1 VVSGL
6 GWGSIVVERQG
17 EVVVRVERWAE
28 LRRLHFVGGVSIRE
42 LQRRTGLHRKTIRR
56 VLRGNEPPRYL
67 RRVGASKLDPFKEE
81 IQRLLREDPRLP
93 TMRVLELIAELGFDG
108 GKTLVYDYVAQL
120 RPLYAPRPR
129 TFQRTVYRRGELL
142 QFDLWQPRGEVP
154 VGYGQTRRGLV
165 VVAALGFSRAGAGT
179 LIFSK
184 EAPDILAGL
193 WRCVRRLGALP
204 ETLVIDREGALHA
217 GDGRPTDAFAAFCGQ
232 LRLGWR
238 FCEPG
243 DPQAK
248 GLVERLQ
255 GFLETSFERGR
266 TFVNHHD
273 FQDQLDRWFDER
285 ANRRL
290 HRTLRRRPLDL
301 LAEERE
307 AMRPLPERGPDTLR
321 RWVLRVPPDPHVRVD
336 TNDYSL
342 DPRLVGRRV
351 EIRVDQHHITAVA
364 LDSGELAC
372 RHQRCFAR
380 HRTIT
385 ALEHAR
391 ALKTARH
398 DRRAEPEVETRPLAR
413 YDKLIP
419 A

>member
-1 VVSGL
+1 VVG
-6 GWGSIVVERQG
+6 
-17 EVVVRVERWAE
+17 VERWAE

-42 LQRRTGLHRKTIRR
+42 LQRRTGLGRNTIRR
-56 VLRGNEPPRYL
+56 ALRSEGPPCYV
-67 RRVGASKLDPFKEE
+67 RRAGASKLDPFKEE
-81 IQRLLREDPRLP
+81 IQRLLREDARLP
-93 TMRVLELIAELGFDG
+93 TIRIVELIAELGFGG
-108 GKTLVYDYVAQL
+108 GKTLVYDYVAEL

-142 QFDLWQPRGEVP
+142 QFDLWQPRSEIP
-154 VGYGQTRRGLV
+154 VGHGQTRRGWV
-165 VVAALGFSRAGAGT
+165 VVAALGFSRAGAGA

-193 WRCVRRLGALP
+193 WRCLGRLGGLP
-204 ETLVIDREGALHA
+204 QTLVIDREGALHA
-217 GDGRPTDAFAAFCGQ
+217 GAGRPTDAFAGFCGQ
-232 LRLGWR
+232 LRVGWR
-238 FCEPG
+238 FCEPA

-255 GFLETSFERGR
+255 GYIETSFEPGR
-266 TFVNHHD
+266 AFVNHHD

-290 HRTLRRRPLDL
+290 HRTLRRRPIDL
-301 LAEERE
+301 LAEELEVLR
-307 AMRPLPERGPDTLR
+307 ALPERAPDTAR
-321 RWVLRVPPDPHVRVD
+321 RWTLRVPPDPHVRFD

-342 DPRLVGRRV
+342 DPGLVGRRV
-351 EIRVDQHHITAVA
+351 EVRVDQRELTAVA

-372 RHQRCFAR
+372 RHQRSYAK
-380 HRTIT
+380 HKTIT

-391 ALKTARH
+391 ALKAVRG
-398 DRRAEPEVETRPLAR
+398 DGRPEPDVEARPLAR
-413 YDKLIP
+413 YDQLIP